1 VVPDWLSVYLEALG
15 TISGVLAG
23 LSLFL
28 AALGHRVVASV
39 IMISVGT
46 GGLAVFWDR
55 WSLRAGDHM
64 SLVAIAHPVSL
75 SANDAFL
82 VFTHGPFLLAGLGTL
97 WLALRATPAGREG
110 E

>member
-1 VVPDWLSVYLEALG
+1 MPDWLSAYLQALG

-64 SLVAIAHPVSL
+64 SLTALTHPASL

-82 VFTHGPFLLAGLGTL
+82 VLTHGPFLLAGLGTL
-97 WLALRATPAGREG
+97 WLALRAIPAGSQG